1 MRDRTLGRLPVQT
14 NVNESDHKERTPE
27 YDIGQSDDDEH
38 LHMSNSLLLE
48 LNHEILE
55 LVKLGCGNLHQI
67 LELKFSQSLVWLAS

>member
-48 LNHEILE
+48 LDHEVLK
-55 LVKLGCGNLHQI
+55 LV
-67 LELKFSQSLVWLAS
+67 